1 MANRRFE
8 MYEYR
13 HALVRMR
20 LGESDRQIAKTK
32 LMGRRKLA
40 QIREVAESH
49 GRRLSESPLPND
61 AELSLAFGGRAPV
74 QVSTSNIVPFQ
85 DAVRGWVSQGI
96 PSVPIHTALI
106 RKHGYTGAY
115 SSVRRFIAKLKKD
128 NPVAT
133 VMLDFNPGEAVQVDF
148 GSGPGH

>member
-40 QIREVAESH
+40 QIREIAENQ
-49 GRRLSESPLPND
+49 GWLLSESPLPSD

-74 QVSTSNIVPFQ
+74 QASTSSIIPFQ
-85 DAVRGWVSQGI
+85 DAVRGWVMLRTMT
-96 PSVPIHTALI
+96 TASLC
-106 RKHGYTGAY
+106 R
-115 SSVRRFIAKLKKD
+115 IA
-128 NPVAT
+128 A
-133 VMLDFNPGEAVQVDF
+133 
-148 GSGPGH
+148 